1 MTEKKYSISFISER
15 NAKTIVTIQ
24 TDEELTEKEI
34 ISLLE
39 EIRMNLS
46 VYLDSKFFVLT
57 K

>member
-15 NAKTIVTIQ
+15 NAKTIVSIQ

-39 EIRMNLS
+39 EIRMNLG
-46 VYLDSKFFVLT
+46 VYLESKFLW
-57 K
+57 